1 MRKSPKG
8 LWPSS
13 PLALGVVGCLACLGT
28 TQAQTTPEPAIGKE
42 YPTVTV
48 QDKPLE
54 YRQFEKVEI
63 TGSSIIRKEQTLAL
77 PVQVITR
84 QEIQRKGLLS
94 VTQVVQSLTQVFN
107 GLDRTQGGKLHG
119 GFTNGALH
127 GMPTGT
133 LVLLNGRRLAPFG
146 IQNISGTE
154 VANVDLD
161 SLPLAAVDR
170 IEVLSDGAS
179 SLYGTDAIAGVIN
192 VITRTDRQGVEITVD
207 HNRPDGGV
215 GQAWRSSL
223 SWGQGQL
230 QRDGFSVRVTA
241 EIDEEKAIGMADRPA
256 GSQGRVVFAHA
267 GNSYQV
273 DGPNVSAF
281 TSPALLYSAS
291 AKNNK
296 MWSSLYQD
304 GQCTRGSLSYGGF
317 LGGCKVNLLPTF
329 DLYPES
335 QNAKLH
341 ASGEYRLH
349 EGATLFAEGLYTQQK
364 TAMAT
369 KSWEPISGRLV
380 NQAGAVG
387 YSEALA
393 QGLNP
398 ANTLYYFQPNL
409 PALQRTYDKTQWRA
423 TLGVKGEIDQWNY
436 QASLYR
442 SQAQAVA
449 GFEYANIANLGF
461 KPSTPLPTAL
471 ALLPLDEQNPLT
483 QQLLD
488 LRQWQKDRQGQTQL
502 TALDVRASTTV
513 GERHGK
519 DVLLGLGFE
528 GRQEKAETRYEE
540 STAAVKDFT
549 GQRHVMAVHGEL
561 QVPVTSSWDVIAS
574 LRHDAYSDVGGT
586 TNGKLAS
593 RLVVNPLW
601 AVRGSWGSGF
611 RAPTVSQTKMLAT
624 PYYQGYLSG
633 LKCTP
638 DLNAVS
644 KTLTPTARSS
654 GVYCREGNFLGV
666 FTNGNPDLKPE
677 TSEQMTLGFAL
688 TPSRNFSISAD
699 YWQVKMKNT
708 LQFESSDQALANPLQ
723 YADQFMT
730 SPNLVRNSS
739 NNTLYNDVALL
750 LKMRNLGASV
760 KEGVDLDVRFR
771 QPGDWGR
778 WLLGVQA
785 TYMLKSKDR
794 MSDTVEWKTD
804 LATYSTSS
812 KVVTPRFRSQWILG
826 LEQPNA
832 YWQMMINYTS
842 GYQDKDITA
851 FRLDTGKS
859 EVVTG
864 RKVPGFVTADLM
876 ALFKLGTHT
885 QIRTGVT
892 NVTNRT
898 PPLSFY
904 SANELSWGVNSDQG
918 SLMGRTLQLGLT
930 HKF

>member
-1 MRKSPKG
+1 MKSKRS
-8 LWPSS
+8 LFQLQHIAS
-13 PLALGVVGCLACLGT
+13 LAVLGGSCAGVG
-28 TQAQTTPEPAIGKE
+28 AQTSQQPVTT
-42 YPTVTV
+42 YPPV
-48 QDKPLE
+48 QVVETPLE

-84 QEIQRKGLLS
+84 QEIQRKGLQS

-107 GLDRTQGGKLHG
+107 GLDRTQGGKLLG

-223 SWGQGQL
+223 SWGRGQL
-230 QRDGFSVRVTA
+230 QRDGFSLRVTA
-241 EIDEEKAIGMADRPA
+241 EIDEEKAIGMAARPA
-256 GSQGRVVFAHA
+256 GSQARLFFTHA
-267 GNSYQV
+267 GNPYQV
-273 DGPNVSAF
+273 DGPSVSAF
-281 TSPALLYSAS
+281 TSPALMYSPT

-296 MWSSLYQD
+296 MWSSLFQD
-304 GQCTRGSLSYGGF
+304 GQCTRGSVSYGGF
-317 LGGCKVNLLPTF
+317 LGGCQINLLPTY

-349 EGATLFAEGLYTQQK
+349 EGATLFAEGLYTRQQ
-364 TAMAT
+364 TTMAT
-369 KSWEPISGRLV
+369 KNWPTISGRIV
-380 NQAGAVG
+380 NQEGAVG

-398 ANTLYYFQPNL
+398 ANAFYYYQPDL
-409 PALQRTYDKTQWRA
+409 PALQRTFDKTQWRA

-449 GFEYANIANLGF
+449 GAEYANIASLGF

-513 GERHGK
+513 GEHHGK

-540 STAAVKDFT
+540 STAAFKGFT

-561 QVPVTSSWDVIAS
+561 QVPVTSSWDMIAS

-593 RLVVNPLW
+593 RLAISPLW

-611 RAPTVSQTKMLAT
+611 RAPTVGQTTMLT
-624 PYYQGYLSG
+624 EPYILSTLSG

-638 DLNAVS
+638 DLNAVANTV
-644 KTLTPTARSS
+644 KPTVGSS
-654 GVYCREGNFLGV
+654 GVYCRDNNFLRIY
-666 FTNGNPDLKPE
+666 TNGNPDLKPE

-688 TPSRNFSISAD
+688 TPTRNFSISAD
-699 YWQVKMKNT
+699 YWRVQMKNT
-708 LQFESSDQALANPLQ
+708 LQFESSEYVLSNPLQ
-723 YADQFMT
+723 YADQFVAY
-730 SPNLVRNSS
+730 PVLVKNPG
-739 NNTLYNDVALL
+739 NNTQFNDIALL

-785 TYMLKSKDR
+785 TYMLKSKER
-794 MSDTVEWKTD
+794 LSDTVEWKTD

-812 KVVTPRFRSQWILG
+812 KVVTPRFRSQWTLG
-826 LEQPNA
+826 LEQPIV
-832 YWQMMINYTS
+832 YWQMMINYTT
-842 GYQDKDITA
+842 GYQDKDLLST
-851 FRLDTGKS
+851 RVDTRKS
-859 EVVTG
+859 EIVTG
-864 RKVPGFVTADLM
+864 RKVPSFVTADLM
-876 ALFKLGTHT
+876 ALFKLGTYT

-904 SANELSWGVNSDQG
+904 SANGLSWGVNSDQG